1 MNKLSLLSVRD
12 LSVHEILQ
20 ILQEARIFNSSQKDW
35 HLPAVN
41 ALVANLFFEP
51 STRTHFSFESAE
63 FQLGCKVAD
72 FSASSSS
79 VTKGESL
86 YDTARTFEAI
96 GYKVLV
102 IRHPDDR
109 YYERLRDITIP
120 ILNAGDGAGDHPTQC
135 LLDLYTM
142 WEEFGSFEGLKVVIC
157 GDIKHSRVAASNKEA
172 LDRLGADVRFAG
184 PAQWRREGYPVMD
197 FDQAVEWADVV
208 MMLRIQKE
216 RGAMADMPN
225 REYLTR
231 YGLTM
236 ERASRMKPGAIIM
249 HPAPVNRDVEIDSRL
264 VEAPQSRIFRQ
275 MTNGVLIRKAV
286 LKRAFGYPP
295 FREETGD
302 RGQSRTA
309 DKQNRDH
316 IKVKKG
322 TE

>member
-1 MNKLSLLSVRD
+1 M
-12 LSVHEILQ
+12 
-20 ILQEARIFNSSQKDW
+20 
-35 HLPAVN
+35 
-41 ALVANLFFEP
+41 
-51 STRTHFSFESAE
+51 
-63 FQLGCKVAD
+63 
-72 FSASSSS
+72 
-79 VTKGESL
+79 
-86 YDTARTFEAI
+86 
-96 GYKVLV
+96 LV

-109 YYERLRDITIP
+109 YYERLRDISIP

-157 GDIKHSRVAASNKEA
+157 GDIQHSRVAASNKEA

-184 PAQWRREGYPVMD
+184 PEQWRRPGYPVMD

-236 ERASRMKPGAIIM
+236 ERASRMRPGAIIM

-264 VEAPQSRIFRQ
+264 VEAPQSRIFQQ
-275 MTNGVLIRKAV
+275 MSNGVLIRKAV

-295 FREETGD
+295 FRESEAGSD
-302 RGQSRTA
+302 GKPAARQ
-309 DKQNRDH
+309 Q
-316 IKVKKG
+316 KK
-322 TE
+322 

>member
-109 YYERLRDITIP
+109 YYERLRDISIP

-157 GDIKHSRVAASNKEA
+157 GDIKHSRVAASN
-172 LDRLGADVRFAG
+172 
-184 PAQWRREGYPVMD
+184 
-197 FDQAVEWADVV
+197 
-208 MMLRIQKE
+208 
-216 RGAMADMPN
+216 
-225 REYLTR
+225 
-231 YGLTM
+231 
-236 ERASRMKPGAIIM
+236 
-249 HPAPVNRDVEIDSRL
+249 
-264 VEAPQSRIFRQ
+264 
-275 MTNGVLIRKAV
+275 
-286 LKRAFGYPP
+286 
-295 FREETGD
+295 
-302 RGQSRTA
+302 
-309 DKQNRDH
+309 
-316 IKVKKG
+316 
-322 TE
+322 